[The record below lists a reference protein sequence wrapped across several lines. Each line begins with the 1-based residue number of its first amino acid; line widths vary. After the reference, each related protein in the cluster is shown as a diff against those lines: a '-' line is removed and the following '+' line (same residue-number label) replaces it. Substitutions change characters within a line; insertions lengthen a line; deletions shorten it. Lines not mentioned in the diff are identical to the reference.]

1 MNAVILAGVLAD
13 RVIPDPRRGHPVAIF
28 GTWAA
33 WLERLCYRDSRAA
46 GCVHLVLS
54 VTPPVAVTAIAARRA
69 PRLTTA
75 VCLWAAL
82 GGTMLERTGTRMGD
96 ALQVG
101 DTTAARDLV
110 PWLCSRDPALLD
122 VAGMARAAVESLAE
136 NTSDAAIAPLVWA
149 AVGGAPA
156 VVAHRAVN
164 TLDAMVGY
172 RNTRYSNFGWAAART
187 DDVLAWLPAR
197 VTALV
202 HTGLA
207 YTVGRGGEA
216 VRAWREDAPSH
227 PSPNAGIVEA
237 TAAAALGVR
246 LGGPTVYA
254 HGIENRPV
262 LGTGR
267 APDVAAIRDAVRLSG
282 RTQAIAT
289 CVAVATAAV
298 LSRCGRSRL
307 RAPLED
313 G

>member
-1 MNAVILAGVLAD
+1 MSTGILAGVLAD
-13 RVIPDPRRGHPVAIF
+13 RVIPDPRRGHPVALF

-33 WLERLCYRDSRAA
+33 WLERRCYRDSRAA

-54 VTPPVAVTAIAARRA
+54 VALPVAVTVIASRHA
-69 PRLTTA
+69 PRLTNT

-82 GGTMLERTGTRMGD
+82 GGTMLERTGTRMAD
-96 ALQVG
+96 ALECG
-101 DTTAARDLV
+101 DTTTARELV

-122 VAGMARAAVESLAE
+122 GGDMARAAVESLAE

-149 AVGGAPA
+149 AIGGAPA

-172 RNTRYSNFGWAAART
+172 RNDRYRNFGWAAARM

-197 VTALV
+197 TTALV

-207 YTVGRGGEA
+207 AAAGRGTDA

-246 LGGPTVYA
+246 LGGATAYA
-254 HGIENRPV
+254 HGVENRPV

-267 APDVAAIRDAVRLSG
+267 PPDVAAIRDAVRLSR
-282 RTQAIAT
+282 RTQAIVT
-289 CVAVATAAV
+289 VVTAAATV
-298 LSRCGRSRL
+298 LLRGGRTRT
-307 RAPLED
+307 
-313 G
+313 GG